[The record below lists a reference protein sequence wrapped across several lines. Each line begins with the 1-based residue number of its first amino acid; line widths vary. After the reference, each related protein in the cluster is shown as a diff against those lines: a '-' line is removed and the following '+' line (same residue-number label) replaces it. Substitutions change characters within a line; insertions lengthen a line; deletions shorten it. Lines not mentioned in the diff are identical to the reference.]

1 MVAWYINFIV
11 SLIKSDD
18 WLSIFSFIIK
28 GKVKF
33 QNKRGNSSE
42 NTQKIDKLQE
52 KHVEHG
58 VSDKF
63 SVILTLNGL
72 GPKF

>member
-1 MVAWYINFIV
+1 MEAWLHNFFV
-11 SLIKSDD
+11 SVIKNDD
-18 WLSIFSFIIK
+18 RLSFIIK
-28 GKVKF
+28 GKIKF
-33 QNKRGNSSE
+33 QNKRGYSSE
-42 NTQKIDKLQE
+42 NARKIDEFQE
-52 KHVEHG
+52 KYFKHG